1 MSPTTGAS
9 LNGLF
14 HRCLGTVIG
23 GVIALAVWYM
33 VVGKSAGVIVLS
45 LVALA
50 PRISYHSYYISQQII
65 TGFYKIQEEY
75 GLFLAIELMGRY
87 VRF

>member
-14 HRCLGTVIG
+14 YRCL

-50 PRISYHSYYISQQII
+50 PRNHSSLLPYLMVDYY
-65 TGFYKIQEEY
+65 F
-75 GLFLAIELMGRY
+75 FLQDPRRVWVVID
-87 VRF
+87 

>member
-14 HRCLGTVIG
+14 YRCLGTVVG

-50 PRISYHSYYISQQII
+50 PRIVLSVMDLTKRLLLFPARSEKGKISLS
-65 TGFYKIQEEY
+65 GD
-75 GLFLAIELMGRY
+75 
-87 VRF
+87 V

>member
-14 HRCLGTVIG
+14 YRCLGTVVG

-50 PRISYHSYYISQQII
+50 PRNHSSLLPYLMVDYY
-65 TGFYKIQEEY
+65 F
-75 GLFLAIELMGRY
+75 FLQDPRRVWVVID
-87 VRF
+87 